1 MRGWVFMALLPA
13 MALLGTGRAAAEVN
27 LVANGEFRELDAGKP
42 AAWEMSGDARSVSQT
57 LTVGAQGG
65 RSFGQLTCTRFS
77 PDGPASHAMV
87 AQVGHVRLTEGTAY
101 EFSCRAR
108 QQGIRGRSIS
118 VAVSDMS
125 DWSNCGLSK
134 SLQVGAE
141 WRAYRVVFRATRAVE
156 RTGRLQIWFNE
167 TGTLD
172 LTEVAIVEAA
182 STSVAFTDTT
192 PPARGRNLIPNGS
205 FELGGA
211 RWSSYGVSAGWGNLA
226 HLHGSVVT
234 GREPGHPH
242 FLRIP
247 MGPGVTPKLAFDYFR
262 PTSAPQTHLQAC
274 GIGWIPVRAGQTYT
288 LSCDMRATVP
298 GTPGRLG
305 YTALAPA
312 GSQWD
317 TRQDG
322 RQVQLTTAWV
332 RYTFAFQAQKSH
344 LFVLA
349 GPDLAQDARVDV
361 DLDNLQLEA
370 GPEATRWEA
379 FSTVQAALEST
390 RPMGVFVAGEPVVL
404 TARLAGSGVAP
415 DGVRLSLKAVT
426 AFDRTIA
433 LPSVVMKPGVPVR
446 VAMPKLGAG
455 WYRIE
460 AAAPPGVVLLTPSVR
475 IAVVPR
481 LGKQETL
488 FGLNHAFPDAGLI
501 DQASL
506 CGVSWYRD
514 WSLKWDHIE
523 PSQGSYRWG
532 IADEQ
537 IGSVLQRGP
546 RVMALLPP
554 FPSAEWSSEAPAAL
568 RKPGYPG
575 ERARQAYA
583 PRDPALLADF
593 AGRAVARYKDRIR
606 VWEFL
611 NEPIYT
617 DYSLPREAY
626 KPADYVALLKPVAA
640 AARKADPACRIMGGA
655 GAGPGGITSQM
666 IQAGLLGQIDILNL
680 HIYPGARA
688 PEGFIDEMDQL
699 LAEMDRHGGRKPIW
713 ITEFSYYG
721 ADDLPRKP
729 FVPTGGDWAEE
740 RLLTDERE
748 CAEYTVRFAAVM
760 LARGVEKVFIHS
772 GSSGAA
778 NMPNFECCLFGQ
790 GGAPR
795 KVAAAVAVM
804 AATLGPKPT
813 PQKMPAL
820 PEGVYAAPFE
830 TGSASVVMA
839 WATQGAWSIR
849 VPPGVRCVDMVGAP
863 VHDLRPAL
871 SGSPIYLIGKPGSRA
886 QLSQAVAKAVAG
898 PAGTAR

>member
-1 MRGWVFMALLPA
+1 MRGWAFMALFPA
-13 MALLGTGRAAAEVN
+13 VALLGSGRAAAQVN
-27 LVANGEFRELDAGKP
+27 LVANGDFRQALAGKP
-42 AAWEMSGDARSVSQT
+42 AAWEMSGDARSVSQA
-57 LTVGAQGG
+57 LTVGAVGG
-65 RSFGQLTCTRFS
+65 RASARLTCSRFS
-77 PDGPASHAMV
+77 PEGPASHAMV

-118 VAVSDMS
+118 VAISDMS

-134 SLQVGAE
+134 SVQVGSE
-141 WRAYRVVFRATRAVE
+141 WRTYRIVFRATRAVD
-156 RTGRLQIWFNE
+156 RSSRLQIWFTE
-167 TGTLD
+167 TGALD
-172 LTEVAIVEAA
+172 LADVAIVEAA
-182 STSVAFTDTT
+182 SASIAFTDTT
-192 PPARGRNLIPNGS
+192 PPARGRNLLPNGS
-205 FELGGA
+205 FELGGT

-234 GREPGHPH
+234 GPEPGHQH
-242 FLRIP
+242 YLRIP
-247 MGPGVTPKLAFDYFR
+247 MGPGITPRLAFDYFR
-262 PTSAPQTHLQAC
+262 PTSAPQTRLLAC
-274 GIGWIPVRAGQTYT
+274 SIGWIPVRAGQTYT
-288 LSCDMRATVP
+288 LSCDMRATVS
-298 GTPGRLG
+298 GTQARLG
-305 YTALAPA
+305 YIGLDPT

-322 RQVQLTTAWV
+322 RQVRLTTAWA
-332 RYTFAFQAQKSH
+332 RYTFTFPAQKSH

-349 GPDLAQDARVDV
+349 GPDLAQDVRVDV

-370 GPEATRWEA
+370 GPDATRPEA
-379 FSTVQAALEST
+379 FSAVQAALEPA
-390 RPMGVFVAGEPVVL
+390 RPMGVFSVGEPVAL

-415 DGVRLSLKAVT
+415 GGVRLSLKAVD
-426 AFDRTIA
+426 AFGQTIA
-433 LPSVVMKPGVPVR
+433 LPSVVLKPGVPVR
-446 VAMPKLGAG
+446 VSLPKLGTG
-455 WYRIE
+455 WYRII
-460 AAAPPGVVLLTPSVR
+460 ATAPPGVVLLTPSVR

-481 LGKQETL
+481 LGNQETL
-488 FGLNHAFPDAGLI
+488 FGLNHAFPDANLI

-523 PSQGSYRWG
+523 PSPGFYRWE

-537 IGSVLQRGP
+537 IGRVLQRGP
-546 RVMALLPP
+546 RLMALLPP
-554 FPSAEWSSEAPAAL
+554 FPSAEWSSEAPEAL

-583 PRDPALLADF
+583 PRDPALLAAF

-606 VWEFL
+606 IWEFL

-617 DYSLPREAY
+617 DYSLPRGAY
-626 KPADYVALLKPVAA
+626 KPADYVDLLKPVAA
-640 AARKADPACRIMGGA
+640 AARKADPTCRLMGGA
-655 GAGPGGITSQM
+655 GAGPGGVTSQM
-666 IQAGLLGQIDILNL
+666 IQAGLLEQIDILNL
-680 HIYPGARA
+680 HVYPGARA

-778 NMPNFECCLFGQ
+778 NMPGFECCLFGQ

-795 KVAAAVAVM
+795 KAAAAVAAM
-804 AATLGPKPT
+804 AAALGPKPK
-813 PQKMPAL
+813 PQRMPAL
-820 PEGVYAAPFE
+820 PEGVYAAAFE

-839 WATQGAWSIR
+839 WATQGARSVK
-849 VPPGVRCVDMVGAP
+849 VPPGVRCINMVGAVVTQP
-863 VHDLRPAL
+863 MVRLT
-871 SGSPIYLIGKPGSRA
+871 GSPIYLIGKPGSHA
-886 QLSQAVAKAVAG
+886 HLAQAVAKAA
-898 PAGTAR
+898 AR